1 MRYYNERNTRA
12 TTPPARHIT
21 SNRGPPQIEEEHQ
34 APRCNSSGS
43 QNVETSDAEDDIS
56 VGDNRS
62 ETSTPKKSQFTFPD
76 EYKKK
81 LDGEEAERSSPLEY
95 SLNNQASY
103 SSPFKEDEN
112 DYENRSDE
120 RMKLYDTGLFHLY
133 RPERDSKKDE
143 GAEGAA
149 YEHMTGLS
157 DSIYGRSMDLSKN
170 SFQSQLLAGF
180 ASVIAGNTQREAQET
195 NERQPGSRPTASSSS
210 SRKPRRR
217 RTAFTH
223 AQLAYLERKFRCQKY
238 LSVADRGDVAEA
250 LSLSETQVKTWYQ
263 NRRTKWKR
271 QNQLRLEQ
279 LRAQAA
285 NGERELSA
293 HALPLACALLPP
305 YPAYMHCHLTIT
317 CQQVLNENL
326 VIPKGEKVNIKKTN
340 IDRRFL
346 ENLDDYDWHIA
357 HLRGAV
363 FDGRRDCMEDTFA
376 DKVRRYRKMLKN
388 DGARVEYVSG
398 DPIPVN
404 EADLHEDTCSVG
416 VDLLNDNPK
425 ELNLTTK
432 ETSASTLKVTD
443 NDVNIAATTVA
454 QDATTVADTTASMKV
469 AETSP
474 KEDFKATTPQM
485 KIKPIIKKKKKK
497 MDLEKEE
504 NDTVVRRASDYMF
517 SSIEYYD
524 ESVEFDT
531 DVCPEAVEVIELQID
546 QIRSYDLECEMTLE
560 WKSLD

>member
-1 MRYYNERNTRA
+1 MDSRVQDSHKSFLIKDLLGDVLRPGA
-12 TTPPARHIT
+12 VPI
-21 SNRGPPQIEEEHQ
+21 GPPQLEEEPEAQ
-34 APRCNSSGS
+34 RCNSSVS

-112 DYENRSDE
+112 DYENRSEE
-120 RMKLYDTGLFHLY
+120 RMRLYDTSLFHLY
-133 RPERDSKKDE
+133 RPERDGKKDE
-143 GAEGAA
+143 GAEGTA

-180 ASVIAGNTQREAQET
+180 ASVIAGNTQRESQET
-195 NERQPGSRPTASSSS
+195 NDRQPGSRPTASSSS

-285 NGERELSA
+285 SGERELSA

-305 YPAYMHCHLTIT
+305 YPAYMHCHL
-317 CQQVLNENL
+317 
-326 VIPKGEKVNIKKTN
+326 
-340 IDRRFL
+340 
-346 ENLDDYDWHIA
+346 
-357 HLRGAV
+357 
-363 FDGRRDCMEDTFA
+363 
-376 DKVRRYRKMLKN
+376 
-388 DGARVEYVSG
+388 
-398 DPIPVN
+398 
-404 EADLHEDTCSVG
+404 
-416 VDLLNDNPK
+416 
-425 ELNLTTK
+425 
-432 ETSASTLKVTD
+432 
-443 NDVNIAATTVA
+443 
-454 QDATTVADTTASMKV
+454 
-469 AETSP
+469 
-474 KEDFKATTPQM
+474 
-485 KIKPIIKKKKKK
+485 
-497 MDLEKEE
+497 
-504 NDTVVRRASDYMF
+504 
-517 SSIEYYD
+517 
-524 ESVEFDT
+524 
-531 DVCPEAVEVIELQID
+531 
-546 QIRSYDLECEMTLE
+546 
-560 WKSLD
+560 